1 MTWWQLA
8 FLITGIVLAIQGISI
23 VVAITFGPRFLAWL
37 TERLFKA
44 MTENDSIKKRLKE
57 IDKATENGEPTGTP
71 FDPFAEL
78 DAARQAIEQILRG
91 EDP

>member
-23 VVAITFGPRFLAWL
+23 VVAVTFGPRFIAWL
-37 TERLFKA
+37 TERLLKA

-57 IDKATENGEPTGTP
+57 IDIENGEPTGTP
-71 FDPFAEL
+71 FAPFAEL

-91 EDP
+91 GDP

>member
-8 FLITGIVLAIQGISI
+8 FLIAGIVLAIQGISI
-23 VVAITFGPRFLAWL
+23 VVAVTFGPRFIAWL
-37 TERLFKA
+37 TGRLFKA
-44 MTENDSIKKRLKE
+44 MTEDDSIKKRLKE
-57 IDKATENGEPTGTP
+57 IDIENGEPAGTP

>member
-8 FLITGIVLAIQGISI
+8 FLITGIVLVIQGISI
-23 VVAITFGPRFLAWL
+23 VVAVTLGPRFLAWL

-44 MTENDSIKKRLKE
+44 MTEDDSIKKRLKE
-57 IDKATENGEPTGTP
+57 IDIENGEPAGIP
-71 FDPFAEL
+71 FDPFEL
-78 DAARQAIEQILRG
+78 DAAQQAIEQILRG

>member
-23 VVAITFGPRFLAWL
+23 VVAVTFGQRFLAWL
-37 TERLFKA
+37 TERL
-44 MTENDSIKKRLKE
+44 
-57 IDKATENGEPTGTP
+57 
-71 FDPFAEL
+71 
-78 DAARQAIEQILRG
+78 EQILRE

>member
-23 VVAITFGPRFLAWL
+23 VVAVTFGPRFLAWL

-44 MTENDSIKKRLKE
+44 MTVQEHPRRRAGGEVKRLWRPGK
-57 IDKATENGEPTGTP
+57 TTSHGGSG
-71 FDPFAEL
+71 
-78 DAARQAIEQILRG
+78 R
-91 EDP
+91 